1 MSSSRKDKG
10 KGKVKGK
17 SKDSSCL
24 ICGRSDHFWRQCP
37 ERHSKSSGKG
47 CKNGSRTFYLGAA
60 RGFDSELF
68 EAVVLQ
74 ADVVLD
80 CGATETA
87 GGVEAVQ
94 ILVDAVKQGFS
105 DSRVDVDSLDRP
117 WFRFADD
124 HWCRAL
130 SRVWLLTP
138 MGWISIYTLEAENVP
153 VLAGMNLLENHDM
166 SFRRNEFLVYD
177 AEGHTRSV
185 PLRRSPSGHRILNLL
200 LKGQRRVVFSLT
212 RQQVTSLRIR
222 ENRI

>member
-1 MSSSRKDKG
+1 MMRLLPMCRQQNQIAVVSSLLPMCLPIVRAKERARLKVNRKIHHFSSVAEAIISG
-10 KGKVKGK
+10 
-17 SKDSSCL
+17 DSV
-24 ICGRSDHFWRQCP
+24 P
-37 ERHSKSSGKG
+37 ERHSKGSGKG
-47 CKNGSRTFYLGAA
+47 GKNGSRTFYLGAA
-60 RGFDSELF
+60 WGLDSELF
-68 EAVVLQ
+68 ETVVLQ

-105 DSRVDVDSLDRP
+105 DSRVEVDSLDRP
-117 WFRFADD
+117 WFRFANG

-138 MGWISIYTLEAENVP
+138 MGWISICTLEAENVP
-153 VLAGMNLLENHDM
+153 VLAGMNLLENHDI

-185 PLRRSPSGHRILNLL
+185 PSRRSP
-200 LKGQRRVVFSLT
+200 
-212 RQQVTSLRIR
+212 
-222 ENRI
+222 